1 MVHNGPSMIA
11 KDPLLPK
18 TAPLLPLQSL
28 GRSDFSQKLES
39 SLSPVRNCTASV
51 FKIFF
56 AEDAKGGGENR
67 TEEACL
73 TVRLLLI
80 VLSIAAIQP

>member
-1 MVHNGPSMIA
+1 MVHNGSSVIA

-39 SLSPVRNCTASV
+39 SLSPASNTR
-51 FKIFF
+51 FP
-56 AEDAKGGGENR
+56 
-67 TEEACL
+67 ACSTS
-73 TVRLLLI
+73 TVPSLQCHL
-80 VLSIAAIQP
+80 